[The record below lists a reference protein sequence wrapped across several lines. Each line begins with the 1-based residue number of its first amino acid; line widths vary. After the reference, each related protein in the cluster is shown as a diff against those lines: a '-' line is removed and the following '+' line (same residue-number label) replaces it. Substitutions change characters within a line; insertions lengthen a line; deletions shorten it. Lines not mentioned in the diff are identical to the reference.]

1 MLTVA
6 CGLCAKLRDQWQR
19 GCYHRRSLGG
29 RKRGGGAGV
38 DSVGGVGVGVERGS
52 LVVHFDWSAEFCV
65 ERRGRDRLLEAYPRG
80 SVRALQQK
88 HLDGAGN
95 ICLRKRMNLNK
106 QATREEG
113 DAQRLGRLVC
123 THQSPASSESG
134 NSRSGRFYC
143 IKSVEKNQKNHLH
156 LIIGGL

>member
-1 MLTVA
+1 M
-6 CGLCAKLRDQWQR
+6 
-19 GCYHRRSLGG
+19 GG

-65 ERRGRDRLLEAYPRG
+65 ERRGRDRLLEACPRG

-88 HLDGAGN
+88 HLDGAEN

-113 DAQRLGRLVC
+113 DERLGRLVC
-123 THQSPASSESG
+123 THQSPASPESG
-134 NSRSGRFYC
+134 NSRRGRFYC
-143 IKSVEKNQKNHLH
+143 IKSVEKNQNNHLH
-156 LIIGGL
+156 LMIGGL

>member
-1 MLTVA
+1 MLNSAINGREAAITGVA
-6 CGLCAKLRDQWQR
+6 WGEGR
-19 GCYHRRSLGG
+19 GEVVLVLIVLGG
-29 RKRGGGAGV
+29 GV
-38 DSVGGVGVGVERGS
+38 VGVGVERGS

-95 ICLRKRMNLNK
+95 ICLRKRMDLNK

-123 THQSPASSESG
+123 THQSG
-134 NSRSGRFYC
+134 GSRSGRFYC
-143 IKSVEKNQKNHLH
+143 IQSVVKNQNNHLAE
-156 LIIGGL
+156 GKTASKAEMQQRF